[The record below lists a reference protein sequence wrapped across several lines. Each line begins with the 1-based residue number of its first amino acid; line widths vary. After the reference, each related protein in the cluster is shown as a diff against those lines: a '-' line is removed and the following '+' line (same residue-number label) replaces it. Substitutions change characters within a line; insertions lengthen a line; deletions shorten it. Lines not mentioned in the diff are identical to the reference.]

1 MGYRW
6 KIMWWNGGK
15 TNEEKY
21 DLEQKKRETD
31 NEITTNRLADSY
43 LSIKC
48 QDVKCLA
55 MILEDQQP
63 EHWVYQFVISM

>member
-1 MGYRW
+1 M
-6 KIMWWNGGK
+6 
-15 TNEEKY
+15 EEK
-21 DLEQKKRETD
+21 QMKKNTTLNKNRETD
-31 NEITTNRLADSY
+31 KEITTNRLADRY

>member
-1 MGYRW
+1 M
-6 KIMWWNGGK
+6 
-15 TNEEKY
+15 EEK
-21 DLEQKKRETD
+21 QMKKNTTLNKNRETD
-31 NEITTNRLADSY
+31 NKITTNRLADSY